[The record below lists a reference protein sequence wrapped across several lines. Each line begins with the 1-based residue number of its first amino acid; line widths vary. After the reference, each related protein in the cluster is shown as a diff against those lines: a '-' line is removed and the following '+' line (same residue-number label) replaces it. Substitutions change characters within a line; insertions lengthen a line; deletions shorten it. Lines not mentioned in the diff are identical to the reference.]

1 MINCMENY
9 NLNEEDIK
17 KIRKF
22 QEILNKGYYANG
34 KEVTDVYNRVL
45 NKNVQVTG
53 CGPCLRGRATELVR
67 FLDAYEKEQCKISGV
82 TNDFKDEN
90 NVPVEASDSDLV
102 IEPITMKV
110 KENKPLKT
118 KPGRSKKK

>member
-1 MINCMENY
+1 MINWTD
-9 NLNEEDIK
+9 EDIK
-17 KIRKF
+17 IVEKF
-22 QEILNKGYYANG
+22 QDIMNKGYYANG

-45 NKNVQVTG
+45 GKNVASTG
-53 CGPCLRGRATELVR
+53 CGPCIRGRITELVNALNR
-67 FLDAYEKEQCKISGV
+67 FKEQCKISGV

-110 KENKPLKT
+110 QENKPLRT
-118 KPGRSKKK
+118 KPGRPKKK